1 MEGNSGKVNPEVV
14 NQALEKLARA
24 FALAVKDV
32 EFRKFIKAEVGKKF
46 DGDYEFLYKFA
57 REKRFIDG
65 ESFETKL
72 GKGYSKVFK
81 QGLNEGISRVKELV
95 ELIPKFNIA
104 VPVNFEKWDD
114 ENYVPLVAYHP
125 VGVDDKL
132 VKKVKAF
139 DSEGNEYW
147 LDAWKAPDFPV
158 IVLGVNE
165 RVDDNG
171 NVRYFSL
178 PNMRESE
185 DDGGGGGSFGGGGS
199 TQPRQWGCWEIFES
213 LQVLDD
219 QEPWTKGDPEIVLL
233 VKAKNYPDGQYLF
246 KTAPFSGFDFA
257 WEGAGLPWEDDYTS
271 WKTYNWDMFNWTQ
284 DIGEWVVYYWYEDD
298 WDWSLTL
305 KGEIII
311 QVIIFGVTIPFKF
324 HANLTIGD
332 SDDEYGYKVVYF
344 SDPYQVYDLQGKLK
358 WTVKWRNPTS
368 S

>member
-1 MEGNSGKVNPEVV
+1 MEGNPGKVNPEVV
-14 NQALEKLARA
+14 NQALEKLVRA

-81 QGLNEGISRVKELV
+81 QDINEGISRVKELV

-185 DDGGGGGSFGGGGS
+185 DDGNGGVGGGGSYVKTYKLKAIYYRCNNADFEGWFGGA
-199 TQPRQWGCWEIFES
+199 
-213 LQVLDD
+213 
-219 QEPWTKGDPEIVLL
+219 PEFYIH
-233 VKAKNYPDGQYLF
+233 
-246 KTAPFSGFDFA
+246 
-257 WEGAGLPWEDDYTS
+257 
-271 WKTYNWDMFNWTQ
+271 
-284 DIGEWVVYYWYEDD
+284 VYYWDIMRGFINGPIRTDFYDITSEGTYYVNRPIYDNATIQPNLLVDKIKVEVFEDD
-298 WDWSLTL
+298 GGLLGRDDVVELTWRYPYPNSPSIDWLS
-305 KGEIII
+305 
-311 QVIIFGVTIPFKF
+311 
-324 HANLTIGD
+324 GD
-332 SDDEYGYKVVYF
+332 SIPVFYTQKWYFGGNNNVDLCLMWVYE
-344 SDPYQVYDLQGKLK
+344 
-358 WTVKWRNPTS
+358 
-368 S
+368 

>member
-1 MEGNSGKVNPEVV
+1 LVQFEGKAGDFKMEGNSGKVNPEVV

-104 VPVNFEKWDD
+104 VPVNFEKWDA

-132 VKKVKAF
+132 VRRVKAF

-178 PNMRESE
+178 PNMRESI
-185 DDGGGGGSFGGGGS
+185 DDGGGGVGGGGGGS
-199 TQPRQWGCWEIFES
+199 NDQQPRQNGCLEILEAVN
-213 LQVLDD
+213 VLYDA
-219 QEPWTKGDPEIVLL
+219 EPWTKGDAEIRLKIQGEANPGMDL
-233 VKAKNYPDGQYLF
+233 TCQYFDGYNDGSGWRYPNRNLMNWWTNNYGNYLIYF
-246 KTAPFSGFDFA
+246 WYEEDVG
-257 WEGAGLPWEDDYTS
+257 GVNLPVEITVNLKVFTFRIGGTWYDEDDQLGWS
-271 WKTYNWDMFNWTQ
+271 
-284 DIGEWVVYYWYEDD
+284 VV
-298 WDWSLTL
+298 
-305 KGEIII
+305 
-311 QVIIFGVTIPFKF
+311 
-324 HANLTIGD
+324 N
-332 SDDEYGYKVVYF
+332 F
-344 SDPYQVYDLQGKLK
+344 SDPYRNNYPYQTGNIDWYDK
-358 WTVKWRNPTS
+358 WINPPIP
-368 S
+368 